1 MPIQDDMISSME
13 ENIKNVLRVARELE
27 KSNVQLKQQAV
38 ELSEAIRVKDLEIK
52 NLELKCQNLK
62 FSQTIISSSEDIRR
76 AKLEINRM
84 VREIDKCIALLN
96 R

>member
-1 MPIQDDMISSME
+1 ME
-13 ENIKNVLRVARELE
+13 KNIKNVLFVAKELE
-27 KSNVQLKQQAV
+27 KSNWQLKQQAA
-38 ELSEAIRVKDLEIK
+38 ELSEAVRVKDLELK
-52 NLELKCQNLK
+52 NLELKCQNLR
-62 FSQTIISSSEDIRR
+62 FSQTIASSPEDVRR